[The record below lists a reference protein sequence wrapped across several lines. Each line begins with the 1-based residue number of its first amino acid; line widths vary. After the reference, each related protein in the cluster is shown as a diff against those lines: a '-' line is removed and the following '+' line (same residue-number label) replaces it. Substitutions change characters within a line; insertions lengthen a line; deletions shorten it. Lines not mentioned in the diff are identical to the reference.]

1 MITSQIEMVEPCL
14 PELLRL
20 WPYHWRELALLQDKI
35 PLRPQVR
42 EYVLRNVAGTLF
54 LATIRHDGR
63 MVGYFLC
70 QIAPGFHYGDT
81 LTGTTDIFWI
91 IPEYRDRGLFL
102 PLYRC
107 VERELKRRGVLAFY
121 CGHKTGNALSLD
133 KMLPKLGF
141 VPADS
146 YHLKWLGDDRKQ
158 GPQDI

>member
-1 MITSQIEMVEPCL
+1 MITAQIEMVEPCL

-20 WPYHWRELALLQDKI
+20 WPDHWRELALFQDRM

-54 LATIRHDGR
+54 LATVRHDGR

-107 VERELKRRGVLAFY
+107 VERELKRRGVQIFY
-121 CGHKTGNALSLD
+121 CGYKAGNPLKMD
-133 KMLPKLGF
+133 RMLPMLGF
-141 VPADS
+141 VPADH
-146 YHLKWLGDDRKQ
+146 YHAKWIGDDRKPYFQ
-158 GPQDI
+158 GI